1 MADITRGPNL
11 PNPASQSDFY
21 ALVDDALLLPGSI
34 TDRTEETA
42 VASGDYIRI
51 YDSSAAALRK
61 AQIGNITSTLGTS
74 FRTLTITNNAGTP
87 NTQID
92 VAAEEVVVRGT
103 GIVSKLLTSVSF
115 TINAATV
122 GANGMDSGSLT
133 ASTWYYIFVIH
144 NGTTTAG
151 LLSLSRTAP
160 ALPSGYTFSAW
171 VGAVWVRATSV
182 FRKFKQ
188 LDDIVTLGDITEA
201 GTTGADVNPITS
213 TEWTAKALNTTNWQ
227 AVDLAKCVPPTVVK
241 RASFIWGHSSSS
253 GSGNNYTFLAATL
266 ATGGSAPAAVIAAQY
281 GGVIMNYVNR
291 ASAVLGFYSAVSFSL
306 PVVTS
311 QTIYIAILDTEATA
325 NKSLRCTSFELNL

>member
-1 MADITRGPNL
+1 MADMQKGATL

-21 ALVDDALLLPGSI
+21 LLVDDALLLPGSI

-42 VASGDYIRI
+42 IATDDFIRI

-61 AQIGNITSTLGTS
+61 AQIGNITSTLGSS
-74 FRTLTITNNAGTP
+74 FRTLTITNNSGTP

-92 VAAEEVVVRGT
+92 VAAEEVTVRGT

-122 GANGMDSGSLT
+122 GANGIDSASLV

-160 ALPSGYTFSAW
+160 ALPSGYTFKAW
-171 VGAVWVRATSV
+171 VGAVWVRSTSV

-188 LDDIVTLGDITEA
+188 LNELVTLGDQTEA
-201 GTTGADVNPITS
+201 ATAGADVNPFTS
-213 TEWTAKALNTTNWQ
+213 TEWTAKQLNVATWQ
-227 AVDLAKCVPPTVVK
+227 TVDLARCVPPTVTK

-266 ATGGSAPAAVIAAQY
+266 ATGGSAPASVIAAQY

-291 ASAVLGFYSAVSFSL
+291 ASALLGFYSAISFSL

-311 QTIYIAILDTEATA
+311 QTVFLAILDTEAAA